1 MNIIIKPS
9 SRQGKKYDA
18 IIENKKT
25 IPFGQAGASDFTIHK
40 DSERKNRYIQ
50 RHKKTEQW
58 KNPLTAGFFSRWI
71 TWEKPTLKEAVSN
84 VNNKFKNINVKLK
97 V

>member
-9 SRQGKKYDA
+9 SKANKKFDA
-18 IIENKKT
+18 IVGNKT
-25 IPFGQAGASDFTIHK
+25 FPFGSRGMSDYTKHK
-40 DSERKNRYIQ
+40 DNDRKHNYLQ
-50 RHKKTEQW
+50 RHKKREDW
-58 KNPLTAGFFSRWI
+58 NNPFTAGFYSRWI

>member
-9 SRQGKKYDA
+9 SRKDKKYDA
-18 IIENKKT
+18 VIDGSKT
-25 IPFGQAGASDFTIHK
+25 VSFGQRGASDFTLHK
-40 DSERKNRYIQ
+40 NEDRKNRYIN
-50 RHKKTEQW
+50 RHKKNEQW
-58 KNPLTAGFFSRWI
+58 DNPKTAGFYSRWI

-84 VNNKFKNINVKLK
+84 VNKKFKNINVKLQ

>member
-9 SRQGKKYDA
+9 SKADKKFDA
-18 IIENKKT
+18 IIDNRKT
-25 IPFGQAGASDFTIHK
+25 IPFGQKTASDFTIHK
-40 DSERKNRYIQ
+40 NEDRKNRYIN
-50 RHKKTEQW
+50 RHKKREDW
-58 KNPLTAGFFSRWI
+58 NNPLTAGFYSRWI
-71 TWEKPTLKEAVSN
+71 AWEKPTLKEAVNN